1 MKQKIG
7 FLVLKSGGNEEAR
20 YLYPTVLYHLAL
32 RSRIKRELETGKVL
46 RCCCREDETEVTVN
60 ENLELQFLRGRH
72 AAACVEYVRQLAK
85 YSKAAGVIPFIYG
98 RGFSIPVAFKC
109 KKGARK
115 EAGIYSGEALDLCKW
130 KRFDLTALNAIIAAR
145 AFEMCVQTG
154 QMTADA
160 VLSQMEYEYGLYQ
173 YEDPEGALISINS
186 SLVLT
191 RSTKIGET
199 AFFCGKVRKINDQ
212 YGAQIYLICENDY
225 GNFNISLPRVKWAK
239 ISSAVYR
246 SDRIACCIAGFVQV
260 KEIIPY
266 KKGHYDKITK
276 TSTAGKQDAKRVLEF
291 ASFTLFYLNEYGL
304 IGGKEEELAEVSELM
319 RKGKHVIKPYYPVPG
334 CDKIPKYYVF

>member
-115 EAGIYSGEALDLCKW
+115 EAGIYLSLIHILRMARRYMMPVFWHHLRAALLRIIRISAMHLK
-130 KRFDLTALNAIIAAR
+130 KRMRPMVWIFHYLAGRRMGRKNL
-145 AFEMCVQTG
+145 QP
-154 QMTADA
+154 
-160 VLSQMEYEYGLYQ
+160 SQL
-173 YEDPEGALISINS
+173 
-186 SLVLT
+186 
-191 RSTKIGET
+191 R
-199 AFFCGKVRKINDQ
+199 R
-212 YGAQIYLICENDY
+212 
-225 GNFNISLPRVKWAK
+225 
-239 ISSAVYR
+239 
-246 SDRIACCIAGFVQV
+246 
-260 KEIIPY
+260 
-266 KKGHYDKITK
+266 
-276 TSTAGKQDAKRVLEF
+276 
-291 ASFTLFYLNEYGL
+291 
-304 IGGKEEELAEVSELM
+304 
-319 RKGKHVIKPYYPVPG
+319 
-334 CDKIPKYYVF
+334 

>member
-7 FLVLKSGGNEEAR
+7 FLVLKLGEKEEGR

-46 RCCCREDETEVTVN
+46 RCCCREDEAEVTIN

-72 AAACVEYVRQLAK
+72 AAACVEYVQQLAK
-85 YSKAAGVIPFIYG
+85 YSEAAGIIPFIYG
-98 RGFSIPVAFKC
+98 HGFSIPVAFKC

-115 EAGIYSGEALDLCKW
+115 ETGIYSGEVLDLYKR
-130 KRFDLTALNAIIAAR
+130 KRFDLTILNAVIAAR
-145 AFEMCVQTG
+145 AFEMCAQTV

-173 YEDPEGALISINS
+173 YEDPAGAMISINS
-186 SLVLT
+186 SLILT
-191 RSTKIGET
+191 HRTKIGET
-199 AFFCGKVRKINDQ
+199 AFFCGRVRKISDQ

-225 GNFNISLPRVKWAK
+225 GNFNISLPRVKWEK
-239 ISSAVYR
+239 LSSAVYR
-246 SDRIACCIAGFVQV
+246 SDRMVCCIAGFVQV
-260 KEIIPY
+260 KEIVPF

-304 IGGKEEELAEVSELM
+304 IGGKEEELAEVSELI
-319 RKGKHVIKPYYPVPG
+319 RQGKHVIKPHYPVPG

>member
-7 FLVLKSGGNEEAR
+7 FLVLKLGEKEEGR

-173 YEDPEGALISINS
+173 YEDPAGAMISINS
-186 SLVLT
+186 SLILT
-191 RSTKIGET
+191 HRTKIGET
-199 AFFCGKVRKINDQ
+199 AFFCGRVRKISDQ
-212 YGAQIYLICENDY
+212 YGAQIYLICEND
-225 GNFNISLPRVKWAK
+225 
-239 ISSAVYR
+239 
-246 SDRIACCIAGFVQV
+246 
-260 KEIIPY
+260 
-266 KKGHYDKITK
+266 
-276 TSTAGKQDAKRVLEF
+276 
-291 ASFTLFYLNEYGL
+291 
-304 IGGKEEELAEVSELM
+304 
-319 RKGKHVIKPYYPVPG
+319 
-334 CDKIPKYYVF
+334 

>member
-160 VLSQMEYEYGLYQ
+160 VLSQMEYEYGLGGRILRL
-173 YEDPEGALISINS
+173 ETNS
-186 SLVLT
+186 L
-191 RSTKIGET
+191 
-199 AFFCGKVRKINDQ
+199 
-212 YGAQIYLICENDY
+212 
-225 GNFNISLPRVKWAK
+225 
-239 ISSAVYR
+239 
-246 SDRIACCIAGFVQV
+246 
-260 KEIIPY
+260 
-266 KKGHYDKITK
+266 
-276 TSTAGKQDAKRVLEF
+276 
-291 ASFTLFYLNEYGL
+291 
-304 IGGKEEELAEVSELM
+304 
-319 RKGKHVIKPYYPVPG
+319 
-334 CDKIPKYYVF
+334 

>member
-145 AFEMCVQTG
+145 AFEMCAQTG

-173 YEDPEGALISINS
+173 YEDLDGAPISINS

-191 RSTKIGET
+191 RRAKIGET
-199 AFFCGKVRKINDQ
+199 AFFCGKVRKISDQ
-212 YGAQIYLICENDY
+212 YGARIYLICENDY
-225 GNFNISLPRVKWAK
+225 GNFNISLPRVKWEK
-239 ISSAVYR
+239 LTSAYVPQQLCGLLHYR
-246 SDRIACCIAGFVQV
+246 VCSGERNYSI
-260 KEIIPY
+260 
-266 KKGHYDKITK
+266 
-276 TSTAGKQDAKRVLEF
+276 
-291 ASFTLFYLNEYGL
+291 
-304 IGGKEEELAEVSELM
+304 
-319 RKGKHVIKPYYPVPG
+319 
-334 CDKIPKYYVF
+334 

>member
-7 FLVLKSGGNEEAR
+7 FLVLKLDGNEEVR

-32 RSRIKRELETGKVL
+32 RSRIKRALETGKVFQ
-46 RCCCREDETEVTVN
+46 CCCRGDETEVTIN
-60 ENLELQFLRGRH
+60 ENMELQFLCGRH

-115 EAGIYSGEALDLCKW
+115 EAGIYSGEVLNLYEW

-145 AFEMCVQTG
+145 AFELCAQAG

-173 YEDPEGALISINS
+173 YEDPDGALILINS

-191 RSTKIGET
+191 RRTKIGET
-199 AFFCGKVRKINDQ
+199 AFFCGKVRKISDQ

-225 GNFNISLPRVKWAK
+225 GNFNISLPRVKWEK

-246 SDRIACCIAGFVQV
+246 SDRMVCCITGFVQV

-319 RKGKHVIKPYYPVPG
+319 WKGKHVIKPYYPVPG